1 MEAPLPLGISINWL
15 DEATHPERKEGRKG
29 LITMPPACVLS
40 LPFCPKLVHVAAMT
54 PDD

>member
-1 MEAPLPLGISINWL
+1 MEAPLPLRINWL
-15 DEATHPERKEGRKG
+15 GEATHPERKEGRKG
-29 LITMPPACVLS
+29 LTTMPPARVLS